1 MENVRELLGSWGMLA
16 VAGAVAG
23 VLLIALVVVQV
34 LGGGSDGDDVATVTA
49 PTSTTETTLDPSDA
63 DDAADDDEIVTA
75 DAGTEA
81 ETTTTTSSTTTSVD
95 VTLTTVEAD
104 EVVEEN
110 ADPAPD
116 EDEDDSPQPTSPP
129 ATDGSCDVALA
140 ELGGQVGT
148 IDAGTS
154 GACGPLAV
162 TIRPVD
168 ANDDLANVNWSTDL
182 RVCERHASAA
192 SVAVT
197 VATAGSSVSLTD
209 PFVRP
214 PAEADV
220 DPVQRISITFPEGFA
235 PDNGV
240 QPIVVCRTSG
250 AELSIVH
257 WPTR

>member
-1 MENVRELLGSWGMLA
+1 MLA
-16 VAGAVAG
+16 AAGGLVG
-23 VLLIALVVVQV
+23 LLLLALVAVQV
-34 LGGGSDGDDVATVTA
+34 VGGDDGDEVATVTA
-49 PTSTTETTLDPSDA
+49 PSTTDTTELVESDA
-63 DDAADDDEIVTA
+63 DPAELETSAD
-75 DAGTEA
+75 G
-81 ETTTTTSSTTTSVD
+81 TSSTTTSSTRLTTAADITV
-95 VTLTTVEAD
+95 TTVEAD
-104 EVVEEN
+104 DVVQEN

-116 EDEDDSPQPTSPP
+116 EDEDAVDSTQPTAPP
-129 ATDGSCDVALA
+129 PTDGGCEVALA

-168 ANDDLANVNWSTDL
+168 ATDDLADVNWSTDL
-182 RVCERHASAA
+182 RVCERHPSASAV
-192 SVAVT
+192 SVT
-197 VATAGSSVSLTD
+197 VTTAAAAVSLVD

-214 PAEADV
+214 PAEADS
-220 DPVQRISITFPEGFA
+220 DPVQSIGIVFPSGFA

-240 QPIVVCRTSG
+240 QPLVVCRTSG